1 MIFISAAPEWF
12 DEFFSQNCVKVVAAA
27 DAYADEHFLERG
39 SQGKFPE

>member
-12 DEFFSQNCVKVVAAA
+12 DEFFSQNCVKVVAAE
-27 DAYADEHFLERG
+27 AYADEHFLERG